1 MKANLR
7 GSSNFSWNS
16 DNFKI
21 NFLCLPLQGWKYV
34 VVFFGIL
41 MTILWFKVLG
51 LNILNAASLRHCKN
65 VVYYDS
71 LWTLCVV
78 VLSIS
83 SIHRQKGLWTDAFW
97 LMLPWQLHNSWIV
110 LAFHLSFLS
119 YDSPQPR
126 IVKKKN
132 LCPHPRCFKTP
143 IIFCLLPKC
152 QSIQSVSF
160 LPTRQHELICSHK
173 YLVSIS
179 LYKTLS

>member
-1 MKANLR
+1 ML
-7 GSSNFSWNS
+7 
-16 DNFKI
+16 
-21 NFLCLPLQGWKYV
+21 LL
-34 VVFFGIL
+34 FFGIL
-41 MTILWFKVLG
+41 MTILWFKMLG
-51 LNILNAASLRHCKN
+51 LNILNAASLRRCKKCGLLD
-65 VVYYDS
+65 DS

-83 SIHRQKGLWTDAFW
+83 SIHRQKGLRTDAFW

-126 IVKKKN
+126 IVKKKKN
-132 LCPHPRCFKTP
+132 LCLHPRCFKTP

>member
-1 MKANLR
+1 MVL
-7 GSSNFSWNS
+7 
-16 DNFKI
+16 
-21 NFLCLPLQGWKYV
+21 
-34 VVFFGIL
+34 FFGTL

-51 LNILNAASLRHCKN
+51 LNILNAAFLRHCKKCGLLD
-65 VVYYDS
+65 DS

-83 SIHRQKGLWTDAFW
+83 SIHRQKGLRTDAFW

-126 IVKKKN
+126 IVKKKKKN
-132 LCPHPRCFKTP
+132 LCSHPRCFKTP

-160 LPTRQHELICSHK
+160 FPTRQHELICSHK

-179 LYKTLS
+179 LYRTLS